1 MSWWRKKP
9 ITPKVEIPTE
19 ALEDPEPKIDVLRSQ
34 VKSEVAQAQIY
45 REMVEKVVRGIQ
57 NREFPNGA

>member
-9 ITPKVEIPTE
+9 ITPKVEIPVE